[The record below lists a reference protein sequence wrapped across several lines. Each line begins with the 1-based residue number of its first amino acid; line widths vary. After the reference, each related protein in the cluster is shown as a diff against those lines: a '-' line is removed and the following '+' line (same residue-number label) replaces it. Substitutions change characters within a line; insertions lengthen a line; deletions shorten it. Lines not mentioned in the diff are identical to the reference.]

1 MEGMTYTKVENYLIH
16 ALCRVRVSP
25 GVLQTVLAICRLTIG
40 FHLESRHL
48 RYEQITRIT
57 GFSRQH
63 QFHYVK
69 QALKF
74 NMIERFNARSELD
87 LGKKPQYVYSLNLDP
102 LTWNVPMRFPDR
114 HFNPQSLKQRCSP
127 SRLQDVAQTGYKDVA
142 QTGYKILGKL
152 LKNPWDS
159 GSN

>member
-16 ALCRVRVSP
+16 ALCRVRISP
-25 GVLQTVLAICRLTIG
+25 SILQTVLAICRLTIG

-48 RYEQITRIT
+48 TYEQITRIT
-57 GFSRQH
+57 GFFRHH
-63 QFHYVK
+63 QFRYVK

-74 NMIERFNARSELD
+74 NMIIRFNARSELD

-114 HFNPQSLKQRCSP
+114 HFNPQSLKQ
-127 SRLQDVAQTGYKDVA
+127 DVTHAGNKMLPKQVTKDVT
-142 QTGYKILGKL
+142 QVGNKILENL
-152 LKNPWDS
+152 LKNPWHS

>member
-25 GVLQTVLAICRLTIG
+25 GILQTVLAICRLTIG

-48 RYEQITRIT
+48 TYEQITRIT
-57 GFSRQH
+57 GFQRRN
-63 QFHYVK
+63 QFRYV
-69 QALKF
+69 QRALKF
-74 NMIERFNARSELD
+74 NMITRFNAHSELD

-102 LTWNVPMRFPDR
+102 LTWNVPMRFPSR
-114 HFNPQSLKQRCSP
+114 HFNPQTLK
-127 SRLQDVAQTGYKDVA
+127 QDVAQIGNKTLPKQATKDVA
-142 QTGYKILGKL
+142 QIGNKILGNL
-152 LKNPWDS
+152 LKDPWHS

>member
-1 MEGMTYTKVENYLIH
+1 METTPYTKIENYLIH

-25 GVLQTVLAICRLTIG
+25 GILQTVLAICRLTIG

-48 RYEQITRIT
+48 RYEQIARIT
-57 GFSRQH
+57 GFSRQN

-74 NMIERFNARSELD
+74 NMIARFNARSELD

-102 LTWNVPMRFPDR
+102 LTWNAVMRFPDR
-114 HFNPQSLKQRCSP
+114 HFNPKRLKQRCSQNK
-127 SRLQDVAQTGYKDVA
+127 LQDVVRTDYKDVVRID
-142 QTGYKILGKL
+142 YKILTNL
-152 LKNPWDS
+152 LKNPWNT